1 MSLIHIFS
9 TTLSTL
15 TSYLSHTNSSSSS
28 HSIPV
33 IPNFLHQTKI
43 ASKMATAI
51 SPVTAVAAV
60 VGPSRPSV
68 GRTRVRYINGL
79 NSFGGLK
86 AHNHVASL
94 GLSVT
99 SDQSFAKIVSS
110 LKQQGRKSGGGA
122 LTSTCSNVAEIFRIA
137 AIMNGITLVGVAIG
151 FVLLRIE
158 AIVEEE

>member
-1 MSLIHIFS
+1 
-9 TTLSTL
+9 
-15 TSYLSHTNSSSSS
+15 
-28 HSIPV
+28 
-33 IPNFLHQTKI
+33 
-43 ASKMATAI
+43 MATAAI

-94 GLSVT
+94 GLPLT

-110 LKQQGRKSGGGA
+110 LKQQGRKSGGA
-122 LTSTCSNVAEIFRIA
+122 LTSTCSNVGEIFRIA

-158 AIVEEE
+158 AFVEEE

>member
-1 MSLIHIFS
+1 
-9 TTLSTL
+9 
-15 TSYLSHTNSSSSS
+15 
-28 HSIPV
+28 
-33 IPNFLHQTKI
+33 
-43 ASKMATAI
+43 MATAI

-79 NSFGGLK
+79 THSEGSRHTTTGER
-86 AHNHVASL
+86 AAAA
-94 GLSVT
+94 LS
-99 SDQSFAKIVSS
+99 
-110 LKQQGRKSGGGA
+110 
-122 LTSTCSNVAEIFRIA
+122 TSTYSKVAEIFRIA

>member
-1 MSLIHIFS
+1 
-9 TTLSTL
+9 
-15 TSYLSHTNSSSSS
+15 
-28 HSIPV
+28 
-33 IPNFLHQTKI
+33 
-43 ASKMATAI
+43 MATAI

-79 NSFGGLK
+79 NSVGGLK

-110 LKQQGRKSGGGA
+110 LKQQGRKSSSGGGA

-158 AIVEEE
+158 AFVEEE